1 MYHIVRQY
9 DTYVKHYFLIG
20 ETMKLDELI
29 LLISNQTGLSVNQ
42 SMLAESLGITR
53 QTISNRI
60 KNESEVTVSELQ
72 RVEDFFK
79 INVFNTVSDIAF
91 IDYYSDVFASC
102 GNGSIVFSSEKTKLP
117 ISTSMISGYSKNKLY
132 SMINASG
139 NSMAPTIDNGDKL
152 IVEHWM
158 GSQIQDN
165 KIYVFCYNNEFFVK
179 RLSKNLDEIIIKS
192 DNPEYRVRTIA
203 GKSTED
209 LILIGKIVATI
220 KQLD

>member
-1 MYHIVRQY
+1 
-9 DTYVKHYFLIG
+9 
-20 ETMKLDELI
+20 MKLEELI
-29 LLISNQTGLSVNQ
+29 PLISNIAGIQVNQ
-42 SMLAESLGITR
+42 SLLAESLGITR

-60 KNESEVTVSELQ
+60 KTQSEVTVSELR

-79 INVFNTVSDIAF
+79 ISIFNSVADIAY
-91 IDYYSDVFASC
+91 IDYYTDVFASC

-117 ISTSMISGYSKNKLY
+117 VSISLINGYSKNKLY

-152 IVEHWM
+152 IVEHWN
-158 GSQIQDN
+158 GDQIQDN

-192 DNPEYRVRTIA
+192 DNPEYRIRTIG
-203 GKSTED
+203 GKLIPD
-209 LILIGKIVATI
+209 LTLIGKVVALI